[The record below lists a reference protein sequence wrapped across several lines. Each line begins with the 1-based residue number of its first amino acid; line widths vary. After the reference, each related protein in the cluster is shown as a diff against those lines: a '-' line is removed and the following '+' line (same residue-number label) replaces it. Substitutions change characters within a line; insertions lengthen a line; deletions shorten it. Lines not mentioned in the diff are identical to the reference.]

1 MFVFTMWD
9 HKSPSHREHCG
20 SFTHQVQL
28 GSGGGRGRARRYA
41 GGAGEGPG
49 GAAGGPGGREGGP
62 VKAGT
67 ETWAVGR
74 AGRIRSKESPILV
87 VPGLVSAG
95 QPGGYR
101 EFLFPAR
108 SSDHCVVWGDK
119 GVDYCFVKLRK
130 TLSICVVYNNLA
142 TPHPPL

>member
-1 MFVFTMWD
+1 M
-9 HKSPSHREHCG
+9 
-20 SFTHQVQL
+20 
-28 GSGGGRGRARRYA
+28 
-41 GGAGEGPG
+41 
-49 GAAGGPGGREGGP
+49 
-62 VKAGT
+62 
-67 ETWAVGR
+67 GR

-119 GVDYCFVKLRK
+119 GVDYCFVGREGRPAVCSAPAGSLL
-130 TLSICVVYNNLA
+130 TLPLVKQA
-142 TPHPPL
+142 T